1 MNADNLHMLAVMLE
15 RSGDHEAAGKMLHHA
30 ISLDQSNAS
39 YVFTL
44 GTVYQAQGQLQ
55 QAAVCY
61 RHAIKLKADY
71 SEAHNNLGVMLT
83 ALGKAAEAVTHY
95 ECALKADPAHASAH
109 NNLGNAL
116 MALGR
121 TQEAVTHYERALAL
135 DPAHANAHNNLGNIC
150 KNQGDFEAAL
160 AHFQRALEL
169 DPGHAGVLTNLAN
182 IWKERGDFAAA
193 LDHYDRAIAIRP
205 DYAEAHFH
213 RAEIQHFQPGDA
225 ELAALE
231 VLTAKQEA
239 AGGKSPFIHFALAK
253 ALEDS
258 GDYARAFEHFR
269 KGNALRRRQI
279 QYDEPLVLK
288 IFERTRKIFSRDT
301 LSLLAGAGDASAAP
315 VFIVGMPRSGSTLIE
330 QILASHPQ
338 VQGLGELPHLSI
350 AVREVLT
357 AGDSQVQYPECVPA
371 LDGAVLRRL
380 GAAYLNRLPALAG
393 GKTRSVDKNLA
404 NFFRIGLIR
413 LILPNAR
420 IIHAMRDPM
429 DTCVSCYS
437 HLFNSG
443 LYFSY
448 DLGELG
454 RYYRRY
460 QELMEHWRAVVE
472 PGAMLEIRYEEL
484 IDDVEGQSR
493 RLIEYCG
500 LAWDERCLEFHK
512 TVREVKTAS
521 AVQVRKPLFRS
532 SLQKWKRYETQ
543 LGPLLAELNYSAK
556 TSARES
562 STEPSAVAM
571 SSASSSIRA
580 GGQ

>member
-1 MNADNLHMLAVMLE
+1 MNADNLHMLAIMLE
-15 RSGDHEAAGKMLHHA
+15 RSGDHEAAVKMLHHA
-30 ISLDQSNAS
+30 IALDQGNAS

-44 GTVYQAQGQLQ
+44 GTVYQAQGQLP
-55 QAAVCY
+55 QAVACY
-61 RHAIKLKADY
+61 RHAIKLKPGY
-71 SEAHNNLGVMLT
+71 SEAHNNLGVML
-83 ALGKAAEAVTHY
+83 AAQGKPAEAVTHY

-109 NNLGNAL
+109 NNLGNSL

-121 TQEAVTHYERALAL
+121 MEEAVTHYERALEL
-135 DPAHANAHNNLGNIC
+135 DPAHANAHNNLGNIR
-150 KNQGDFEAAL
+150 KNQGDFAAAL
-160 AHFQRALEL
+160 AHFERALAL
-169 DPGHAGVLTNLAN
+169 DPSHAGVLVNVAN

-213 RAEIQHFQPGDA
+213 RSEIHNFQPGDA
-225 ELAALE
+225 GLAALE
-231 VLTAKQEA
+231 ALAAKQEA
-239 AGGKSPFIHFALAK
+239 ASGKSPFAHFALAK
-253 ALEDS
+253 ALEDT
-258 GDYARAFEHFR
+258 GDYARAFEHFQ
-269 KGNALRRRQI
+269 KGNALRRKQV
-279 QYDEPLVLK
+279 QYDEAQMAD
-288 IFERTRKIFSRDT
+288 IFERTRKNFDRAT
-301 LSLLAGAGDASAAP
+301 LEKLAGGGDGSTTP
-315 VFIVGMPRSGSTLIE
+315 IFIVGMPRSGSTLLE

-338 VQGLGELPHLSI
+338 VEALGEVHDLAI

-357 AGDSQVQYPECVPA
+357 ASGDGVRYPEC
-371 LDGAVLRRL
+371 LLTLESEMFRRL
-380 GAAYLNRLPALAG
+380 GVAYLERLPRLAA
-393 GKTRSVDKNLA
+393 GKTRSVNKTLS

-429 DTCVSCYS
+429 DTCLSCYS

-448 DLGELG
+448 ELGELG

-460 QELMEHWRAVVE
+460 QELMDHWRSVLD
-472 PGAMLEIRYEEL
+472 PGAMLEVRYEEL

-500 LAWDERCLEFHK
+500 LAWDERCLQFHK

-532 SLQKWKRYETQ
+532 SLQKWKRYEAQ
-543 LGPLLAELNYSAK
+543 LGPLLDALGYWAK

-562 STEPSAVAM
+562 STDARLLFGLP
-571 SSASSSIRA
+571 
-580 GGQ
+580 